1 MIEVSMLKNE
11 WGQSCDL
18 ILKLTVSE
26 QMNKWMDEI
35 NWLFACWYRFSKI
48 KSWSKIHWVG
58 IVRDGCCQSAHGTLK
73 FTLSQKWTDGI
84 NWFVHAVTN

>member
-26 QMNKWMDEI
+26 QMNK
-35 NWLFACWYRFSKI
+35 
-48 KSWSKIHWVG
+48 
-58 IVRDGCCQSAHGTLK
+58 
-73 FTLSQKWTDGI
+73 
-84 NWFVHAVTN
+84 